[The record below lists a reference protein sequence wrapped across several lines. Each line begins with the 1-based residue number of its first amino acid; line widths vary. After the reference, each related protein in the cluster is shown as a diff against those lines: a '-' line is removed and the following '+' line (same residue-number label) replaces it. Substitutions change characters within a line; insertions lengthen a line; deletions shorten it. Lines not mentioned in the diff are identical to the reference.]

1 MIDKLYQEI
10 AANLKLIKPC
20 AIYQEDVPQDFRTPC
35 FMITFYDQNPS
46 RGINGRLKNSV
57 RVDLLYFPLDETN
70 YQEECWSVGQ
80 SLQRE
85 FQPAGFKIKNRN
97 MKITDKVLHFLF
109 DVDYREYKESIE
121 IKMTELSGNTNLKEV

>member
-10 AANLKLIKPC
+10 ADDLKLIKSC

-57 RVDLLYFPLDETN
+57 RVDLLYFPEDETN